1 MTEAE
6 EAEREA
12 AKRHLKERRLK
23 AKKKREMKQQEEL
36 ALVVLEKQAMED
48 ELEDLKLAAVAEGEG
63 KIDELIEKKMQKM
76 KKKYEKK
83 IREMRSD
90 LVDAAEVRTIPPL
103 AILRTHQL

>member
-1 MTEAE
+1 
-6 EAEREA
+6 
-12 AKRHLKERRLK
+12 
-23 AKKKREMKQQEEL
+23 
-36 ALVVLEKQAMED
+36 MED

-90 LVDAAEVRTIPPL
+90 LVDAAEVRTI
-103 AILRTHQL
+103 R

>member
-1 MTEAE
+1 
-6 EAEREA
+6 
-12 AKRHLKERRLK
+12 
-23 AKKKREMKQQEEL
+23 
-36 ALVVLEKQAMED
+36 MED

-90 LVDAAEVRTIPPL
+90 LVEAAEVRTGSDTCIQY
-103 AILRTHQL
+103 THQS